1 MKQEKILVLGA
12 GGQIGTE
19 LTMEL
24 RRVYGDSHVVATDI
38 KNASEEVKNSGPFEV
53 LDVMDFAKLDEV
65 IKAHKITQIY
75 HLVALLSAT
84 AEKNPVFGWNLNMNS
99 LFGVMDLCVSNGVR
113 KLFWPSSIAVFGPT
127 TPVAKVPQH
136 TIIEPVTVYGI
147 SKYAGELWA
156 DYYFQKKGLDIRSI
170 RYPGLIGYK
179 SIPGG
184 GTTDYAVDIFYEAK
198 KQQHYTC
205 FLEAQTRLPMM
216 YMTDAID
223 ATLRLMD
230 APADQLSIR
239 TAYNINGIDFTPA
252 ELATAIQVYMPDFK
266 IDYQPD
272 FRQKIANSWPGSID
286 GSLAEKDWGWKPNYN
301 LDKMVK
307 EMLDNVKVV

>member
-24 RRVYGDSHVVATDI
+24 RRVFGDSHVVATDI

-127 TPVAKVPQH
+127 TPVAQVPQH

>member
-127 TPVAKVPQH
+127 TPVAQVPQH

>member
-127 TPVAKVPQH
+127 TPVAQVPQH

-307 EMLDNVKVV
+307 EMLDNVKVG